1 MGGAFLFWG
10 ETTPKTKPQLAL
22 VSGHYKPVR
31 IHNIFATCSP
41 QIHKHPIDLPCKIQK
56 IGETN
61 PANESRR
68 MK

>member
-1 MGGAFLFWG
+1 MGGVFSFFAAVI
-10 ETTPKTKPQLAL
+10 KTKGRLDL
-22 VSGHYKPVR
+22 TNRHYKPVR
-31 IHNIFATCSP
+31 IHNIFVTCSP
-41 QIHKHPIDLPCKIQK
+41 QIHKHPIDLPRRMQK